1 MRNVDPE
8 CTCEGRSVIDRQT
21 DRQTDAGAHTT
32 RALPTYL
39 PPPPAPLHHTPPN
52 LHFLSTPPSPAPAT
66 APRARAPAETSR
78 CASLVC
84 VYQKPIQD
92 RRIHARASGHKN
104 TSTFFYLVGLRGS
117 RARASRLA
125 TTAPPPPHHMRAQS
139 QQGGVEGVTV

>member
-1 MRNVDPE
+1 MHHV
-8 CTCEGRSVIDRQT
+8 
-21 DRQTDAGAHTT
+21 AGALLAE
-32 RALPTYL
+32 RVFVWGRPTL
-39 PPPPAPLHHTPPN
+39 SKSLTVKKTPPN